1 MFNLVRRPFGSAF
14 LLGAPGGLA
23 SVYLPSVFASQG
35 WVYSPELMATTLACA
50 TVMVLVPLGLVR
62 GGIGAVKEIVV
73 DGGMAAS
80 AGRQMFEHGRAS
92 LGGSPM
98 GTTSLHDLAVKGNFT
113 LGSGVQGTLG
123 RVFMSPFLPSTA
135 MMMERVEEVLSS
147 ASSQAKACDS
157 EMAAVAV
164 SGLVEGYIQDKK
176 DTVTMVGA
184 VIFALVVGAGAAADY
199 AYFRTAKKGREIK
212 QSVLK
217 KGEDVKQSMKDT
229 KEHAVA
235 KREEMK
241 QGLQEHAVAKREDM
255 KQGIQDAHHRA
266 LKRISTILLPADSS
280 SHPSTNTSTNEGQES
295 AKARG

>member
-1 MFNLVRRPFGSAF
+1 MSRVPMLILVRRPLGSTF

-23 SVYLPSVFASQG
+23 SVYLPSWLASQG

-50 TVMVLVPLGLVR
+50 TVMVLVPLGLAR
-62 GGIGAVKEIVV
+62 GVIGAVKEIVV
-73 DGGMAAS
+73 DGGVAAS
-80 AGRQMFEHGRAS
+80 AGRQLYEHGRAA
-92 LGGSPM
+92 LGGAPM
-98 GTTSLHDLAVKGNFT
+98 GTTSLRDLAVKENFT

-123 RVFMSPFLPSTA
+123 RVFLSPFVPSTA

-147 ASSQAKACDS
+147 SSSQAKVCDA

-176 DTVTMVGA
+176 DTVTVVGA
-184 VIFALVVGAGAAADY
+184 VLFALVVGAGAAADY
-199 AYFRTAKKGREIK
+199 AYFRTAKKGEEMK

-229 KEHAVA
+229 KEHAIA

-241 QGLQEHAVAKREDM
+241 QGLQ
-255 KQGIQDAHHRA
+255 DAQHHA
-266 LKRISTILLPADSS
+266 LKRISTILLPTDSS
-280 SHPSTNTSTNEGQES
+280 SRPSTNTSTNEGQES